1 MWPGVG
7 RGRVWLD
14 EKTSRTCWTRRRTS
28 RGIAG
33 EFDDVKG
40 AEHPA
45 TLSSRSSLAYT
56 YLCADQVAEAI
67 DVCERMLPEC
77 QRVLG
82 SEHPFAKQVKNILEM
97 ARREM
102 KQSAASSE

>member
-45 TLSSRSSLAYT
+45 TLSSRSSLATPIYALIKLLRLLIFVRGRCQT
-56 YLCADQVAEAI
+56 VSGCWGQNIRSQSKLRI
-67 DVCERMLPEC
+67 FLKWLDVR
-77 QRVLG
+77 
-82 SEHPFAKQVKNILEM
+82 
-97 ARREM
+97 
-102 KQSAASSE
+102 

>member
-45 TLSSRSSLAYT
+45 TLSSRSSLAY
-56 YLCADQVAEAI
+56 YALIKLLRLLMFVRGRCQSVSG
-67 DVCERMLPEC
+67 CWGPEY
-77 QRVLG
+77 
-82 SEHPFAKQVKNILEM
+82 PFTKQVKNILEM

-102 KQSAASSE
+102 NQSTASSE